1 MIRKCIVFLLL
12 VSLFTINGWSQHGKF
27 EGVVMDK
34 EGNPLE
40 KVTVTIISVKSSGN
54 KIELKTNKEGKFS
67 QIGLWPEYY
76 QVSFKKSGFMPISR
90 EVRVRIAGATKVEI
104 TLEKAQEMMERN
116 LSAADKLFFK
126 GNKLYVEQKYEE
138 AAQAYEGA
146 LELSQSEWGYYFNLG
161 LAYKKSE
168 KKEEAIA
175 SFKKAFEL
183 NPESYSINKELGQ
196 ILAKEGNFEEAKNY
210 FQRATEISDDDPD
223 AFYNLGVCLTNLG
236 ASEGA
241 LISFLKTVGLKD
253 DYADAYYQIGTIY
266 ISQNNVEEAVR
277 NLERFL
283 ELAPEHEK
291 ANIAKQLLDYL
302 KKQQIADIIEKRK
315 ERRKGKR

>member
-1 MIRKCIVFLLL
+1 MVFLLL

-40 KVTVTIISVKSSGN
+40 KVTVTIIPVKSSGN

-76 QVSFKKSGFMPISR
+76 HVSFKKSGFMPISR
-90 EVRVRIAGATKVEI
+90 EVRVKIAAATRVEI

-116 LSAADKLFFK
+116 LSAADKLFLK
-126 GNKLYVEQKYEE
+126 GNKLYAEQKYEE
-138 AAQAYEGA
+138 ATQAYEAA
-146 LELSQSEWGYYFNLG
+146 LELSQSQWGYYFNLG

-168 KKEEAIA
+168 KKEEATA
-175 SFKKAFEL
+175 SFKKALEL
-183 NPESYSINKELGQ
+183 NPVSYSINKELGQ

-210 FQRATEISDDDPD
+210 FQKATEISDDDPD

-236 ASEGA
+236 APEEA
-241 LISFLKTVGLKD
+241 LSSFLRTVGLKD

-266 ISQNNVEEAVR
+266 ISQNNVVEAIK

-283 ELAPEHEK
+283 ELVPEHEK

-302 KKQQIADIIEKRK
+302 KK
-315 ERRKGKR
+315 

>member
-1 MIRKCIVFLLL
+1 MIRKCMVFLLL
-12 VSLFTINGWSQHGKF
+12 ISLFTINVWSQHGKF

-54 KIELKTNKEGKFS
+54 KIELKTNKKGKFS

-76 QVSFKKSGFMPISR
+76 QVSFKKPGFMPISR
-90 EVRVRIAGATKVEI
+90 EVRVRIADTTKVEI

-146 LELSQSEWGYYFNLG
+146 LELNQSQWGYYFNLG

-175 SFKKAFEL
+175 SFKKALEL
-183 NPESYSINKELGQ
+183 NPEGYSINKELGQ

-241 LISFLKTVGLKD
+241 LNSFLRAVGLKD

-266 ISQNNVEEAVR
+266 IGQNNVEEAVR

-283 ELAPEHEK
+283 ELVPEHEK

-302 KKQQIADIIEKRK
+302 KK
-315 ERRKGKR
+315 

>member
-1 MIRKCIVFLLL
+1 MIRKCMFFLLL
-12 VSLFTINGWSQHGKF
+12 ISLFTINGWSQHGKL
-27 EGVVMDK
+27 EGVITDK

-40 KVTVTIISVKSSGN
+40 KVNVTIISVKSSGN

-67 QIGLWPEYY
+67 QVGLWPEYY
-76 QVSFKKSGFMPISR
+76 HVSFKKSGFMPISR
-90 EVRVRIAGATKVEI
+90 EVRVRIAETTKMEI

-116 LSAADKLFFK
+116 LSAADKLFLK

-146 LELSQSEWGYYFNLG
+146 LELSQSQWGYYFNQG

-175 SFKKAFEL
+175 SFKKALEL

-241 LISFLKTVGLKD
+241 LSSFLKTVGLKD

-283 ELAPEHEK
+283 ELVPEHEK

-302 KKQQIADIIEKRK
+302 KKQQITE
-315 ERRKGKR
+315 

>member
-1 MIRKCIVFLLL
+1 MIRKCMVFLLL
-12 VSLFTINGWSQHGKF
+12 ISLFTINGWSQHGKF

-40 KVTVTIISVKSSGN
+40 KVTVTIISVKSSAN

-76 QVSFKKSGFMPISR
+76 QVSFKKSGFVPISR
-90 EVRVRIAGATKVEI
+90 EIRVRIAGTTKVEI
-104 TLEKAQEMMERN
+104 TLEKAQERIERN
-116 LSAADKLFFK
+116 LSAADKRFFK
-126 GNKLYVEQKYEE
+126 GNKLYVEQKYKE

-146 LELSQSEWGYYFNLG
+146 LELSQSQWGYYFNLG

-168 KKEEAIA
+168 KKKEAIA
-175 SFKKAFEL
+175 SFKKALEL

-210 FQRATEISDDDPD
+210 FQRASEISDDDPD

-236 ASEGA
+236 VSEGA
-241 LISFLKTVGLKD
+241 LSSFLRAVGLKD

-283 ELAPEHEK
+283 ELVPEHEK

-302 KKQQIADIIEKRK
+302 KK
-315 ERRKGKR
+315 

>member
-1 MIRKCIVFLLL
+1 MIRKCMIFLFFI
-12 VSLFTINGWSQHGKF
+12 SLFTIYGWSQHGRL
-27 EGVVMDK
+27 EGIVTDK
-34 EGNPLE
+34 GGNPLE

-54 KIELKTNKEGKFS
+54 KIEVKTNKDGKFS
-67 QIGLWPEYY
+67 QVGLWPEYY
-76 QVSFKKSGFMPISR
+76 YVRFKKSGFMPVSR
-90 EVRVRIAGATKVEI
+90 EVRVRIAEATKVEI

-116 LSAADKLFFK
+116 LSASDKLFLK
-126 GNKLYVEQKYEE
+126 GNKLYAKQKYEE

-146 LELSQSEWGYYFNLG
+146 LELSQSQWGYNFNLG
-161 LAYKKSE
+161 LVYKKLG

-175 SFKKAFEL
+175 SFKKALEL

-210 FQRATEISDDDPD
+210 FQRAAEISDDDPD

-236 ASEGA
+236 DSEAA
-241 LISFLKTVGLKD
+241 LSSFLKTVELKD
-253 DYADAYYQIGTIY
+253 DYADAFYYIGTIY
-266 ISQNNVEEAVR
+266 ISQNNVEEAIK

-291 ANIAKQLLDYL
+291 ANFVKQLLDYL
-302 KKQQIADIIEKRK
+302 KKQ
-315 ERRKGKR
+315 

>member
-1 MIRKCIVFLLL
+1 MVFLLL
-12 VSLFTINGWSQHGKF
+12 ISLSTINGWSQHGKL
-27 EGVVMDK
+27 EGVITDN

-40 KVTVTIISVKSSGN
+40 KVTVTITSVKSPDN

-67 QIGLWPEYY
+67 QVGLWPEYY
-76 QVSFKKSGFMPISR
+76 QVSFKKSSFMLISR
-90 EVRVRIAGATKVEI
+90 EVRVRIAETTKMEI
-104 TLEKAQEMMERN
+104 TLEKTQEMMERN
-116 LSAADKLFFK
+116 LSAADKLFLK
-126 GNKLYVEQKYEE
+126 GNNLYVEQKYEE
-138 AAQAYEGA
+138 AVQAYEGA
-146 LELSQSEWGYYFNLG
+146 LEFSQAHWGYYFNLG

-175 SFKKAFEL
+175 SFKKALEL

-210 FQRATEISDDDPD
+210 FQKATEISDDDPD

-241 LISFLKTVGLKD
+241 LNSFLRAVGLKD

-266 ISQNNVEEAVR
+266 IGQNNVEEAVR

-283 ELAPEHEK
+283 ELVPEHEK

-302 KKQQIADIIEKRK
+302 KK
-315 ERRKGKR
+315 